1 MRVNASDAKSA
12 TDLNGQRRKPT
23 VGAATAFEGGSW
35 VHWGQARIPDGL
47 IRSDV
52 PAGTHTGGFRDEI
65 DGCC

>member
-1 MRVNASDAKSA
+1 MNQDHSEGHRSADA
-12 TDLNGQRRKPT
+12 
-23 VGAATAFEGGSW
+23 